1 MPENTFPPG
10 LGQLIHDL
18 EENSVAT
25 QRLLIGIL
33 RTLTPQQRD
42 ILVETIFELNQMA
55 DETIP
60 VDDDMLLARGRSIS
74 DKTLALLKVVKED

>member
-1 MPENTFPPG
+1 MSENTFTSE

-25 QRLLIGIL
+25 QRLLIGML

-42 ILVETIFELNQMA
+42 LLVETIFELNQMA
-55 DETIP
+55 DESIP
-60 VDDDMLLARGRSIS
+60 RNDTMLLARGKSIS
-74 DKTLALLKVVKED
+74 EKTLALLKVVKED